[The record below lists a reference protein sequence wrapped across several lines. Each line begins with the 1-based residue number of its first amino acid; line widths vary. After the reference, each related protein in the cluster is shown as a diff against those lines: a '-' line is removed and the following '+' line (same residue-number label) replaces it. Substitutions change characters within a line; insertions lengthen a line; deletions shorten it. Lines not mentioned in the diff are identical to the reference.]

1 MLSVLRT
8 LCSVPLVPSPPFIN
22 YFLIMPPLDQLSK
35 IIPAND
41 RRWLE
46 MSSNPKP
53 LAAFDTTCKYVSLF
67 SNPEICT
74 LPGGTIL

>member
-35 IIPAND
+35 IIPDMHGLIMGCIACI
-41 RRWLE
+41 
-46 MSSNPKP
+46 P
-53 LAAFDTTCKYVSLF
+53 LCNAMHALHVVVIMACNACIALMHA
-67 SNPEICT
+67 
-74 LPGGTIL
+74 